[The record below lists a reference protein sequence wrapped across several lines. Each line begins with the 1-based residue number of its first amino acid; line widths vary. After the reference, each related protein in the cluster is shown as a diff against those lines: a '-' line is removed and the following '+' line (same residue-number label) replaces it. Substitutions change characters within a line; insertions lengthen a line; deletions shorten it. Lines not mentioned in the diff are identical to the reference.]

1 MNEELEALEDDGSEC
16 IAFDS
21 KEQYE
26 AFTDAGKLE
35 YLKTKVTEAL
45 SEDQYVFEEV
55 RHAMEQEYGPMETTL
70 YWNGDFDAEETRDK
84 ADAMT
89 DFYTNAEN
97 KVIRKVL
104 NHVLENMS

>member
-1 MNEELEALEDDGSEC
+1 MNNG
-16 IAFDS
+16 
-21 KEQYE
+21 Q
-26 AFTDAGKLE
+26 LE

-55 RHAMEQEYGPMETTL
+55 RREMERKYGVTETTS

-104 NHVLENMS
+104 NHVLEDMS